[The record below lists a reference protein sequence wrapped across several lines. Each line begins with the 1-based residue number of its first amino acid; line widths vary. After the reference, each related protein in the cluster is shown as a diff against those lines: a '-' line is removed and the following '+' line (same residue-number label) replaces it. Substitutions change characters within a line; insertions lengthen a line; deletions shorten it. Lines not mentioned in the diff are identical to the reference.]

1 MSSENRSLCPMF
13 LPAFERAILQTP
25 QKSMHLDLL
34 SWCREDGVVAL
45 LLLTEDLELQEEL
58 LLLEDLGIG

>member
-1 MSSENRSLCPMF
+1 MF

-25 QKSMHLDLL
+25 QKSTHLDLL

>member
-1 MSSENRSLCPMF
+1 MF

>member
-1 MSSENRSLCPMF
+1 MF

-45 LLLTEDLELQEEL
+45 LLTEDLELQEEL